1 MTGPATPSSPTTP
14 PAASAR
20 TVAEAVAQV
29 LAPELGHVF
38 GVVGSGNFHLTNAL
52 AAAGV
57 PFTAARHEGGAATMA
72 DAFARV
78 TGRVAAVS
86 VHQGCGYTNAL
97 TGIGEAAKSATGLL
111 VLAADTPAGT
121 VGSNFDVD
129 QDALA
134 RAVGAQAH
142 RITSARTA
150 EAEARAALAA
160 AAAGAAVVLS
170 LPIDV
175 QAEPAPSP
183 TAPPR
188 AEPSHAG
195 PAEGAETTTP
205 RTTTHAPRPMPPQD
219 AAQDAA
225 VTAVA
230 AVLAHA
236 RRPVILAGRGARHAG
251 DELVHL
257 AERSGALLAT
267 SAVAHGLFEGHPWS
281 LGISGGFSTPTAA
294 ELIAGADAV
303 VAFGC
308 ALNDWT
314 TRHGRLIGPD
324 AVLIQV
330 DRDPAAIGRHRPVT
344 HAVVGDAAAVARAVV
359 DSLEI
364 EGEAAA
370 TPTAHRTEEVR
381 ARLAARGRWND
392 EPLAEHGGDL
402 GTPGPAGRIDPRVLS
417 DALDRMLPAQ
427 RTVAVDS
434 GNFMGY
440 PAQWLRVPD
449 EQGFVFT
456 QAFQAVGLGLA
467 TAVGAALARPDRLP
481 VLGAGDGGFLMGV
494 SELETAVRLG
504 LPLLAVVY
512 DDAAYGAEV
521 HHFGP
526 DADLAAV
533 TFPHTDL
540 AALGRGFGAE
550 ALTVRAVEDLA
561 FVTDWL
567 ERAWDADAGRARPG
581 AVPLVLDARIA
592 SDGGAWWLQEAF
604 GH

>member
-1 MTGPATPSSPTTP
+1 MTGPVGPAPLTTT

-20 TVAEAVAQV
+20 TVAHAVAEV
-29 LAPELGHVF
+29 LAPGLGHVF
-38 GVVGSGNFHLTNAL
+38 GVVGSGNFPVTNAL
-52 AAAGV
+52 AATGV

-111 VLAADTPAGT
+111 VLAADTPAGA

-129 QDALA
+129 QDVLA

-142 RITSARTA
+142 RVTSARTA

-175 QAEPAPSP
+175 QAEPAPS
-183 TAPPR
+183 AAPR
-188 AEPSHAG
+188 ALSFTEP
-195 PAEGAETTTP
+195 P
-205 RTTTHAPRPMPPQD
+205 APRREPEQD
-219 AAQDAA
+219 AAADPA

-236 RRPVILAGRGARHAG
+236 CRPVILAGRGARHAR
-251 DELVHL
+251 DELSLL
-257 AERSGALLAT
+257 AERSGALLAI

-281 LGISGGFSTPTAA
+281 VGISGGFSTPTAA

-314 TRHGRLIGPD
+314 TRHGRLIGPET
-324 AVLIQV
+324 VLIQV

-344 HAVVGDAAAVARAVV
+344 HSVVGDAAAVARAVV
-359 DSLEI
+359 AALEI

-370 TPTAHRTEEVR
+370 APAGHRTPQVQ
-381 ARLAARGRWND
+381 ARLTARGRWND
-392 EPLAEHGGDL
+392 EPLTEHGGDL
-402 GTPGPAGRIDPRVLS
+402 GTSGPEGRIDPRVLS

-434 GNFMGY
+434 GNVMGY

-449 EQGFVFT
+449 EHGFVFT
-456 QAFQAVGLGLA
+456 QAFQAIGLGLA

-481 VLGAGDGGFLMGV
+481 VLGAGDGGFTMGV
-494 SELETAVRLG
+494 AELETAVRLG

-526 DADLAAV
+526 DADLSGV
-533 TFPHTDL
+533 TFPDTDL
-540 AALGRGFGAE
+540 AAVGRGFGAE

-561 FVTDWL
+561 PVADWL
-567 ERAWDADAGRARPG
+567 ERVWDAEAGRARPG
-581 AVPLVLDARIA
+581 AVPLVVDAKIA

>member
-1 MTGPATPSSPTTP
+1 MTGPLSPVPSPRTTP

-20 TVAEAVAQV
+20 TVADAVAGV
-29 LAPELGHVF
+29 LAPGLGHVF

-111 VLAADTPAGT
+111 VLAADTPAGA

-142 RITSARTA
+142 RVTSARTA

-175 QAEPAPSP
+175 QAEPAPS
-183 TAPPR
+183 AAPR
-188 AEPSHAG
+188 ALSFTEP
-195 PAEGAETTTP
+195 P
-205 RTTTHAPRPMPPQD
+205 APRREPEQD
-219 AAQDAA
+219 AAADPA

-236 RRPVILAGRGARHAG
+236 RRPVILAGRGARHAR
-251 DELVHL
+251 DELSLL

-314 TRHGRLIGPD
+314 TRHGRLLGPD

-344 HAVVGDAAAVARAVV
+344 HAVVGDAATVARAVV
-359 DSLEI
+359 DALEI

-370 TPTAHRTEEVR
+370 TPTGHRTDQVR

-402 GTPGPAGRIDPRVLS
+402 GTPGPGGRIDPRVLT

-449 EQGFVFT
+449 EHGFVFT
-456 QAFQAVGLGLA
+456 QAFQAIGLGLA

-481 VLGAGDGGFLMGV
+481 VLGAGDGGFTMGV
-494 SELETAVRLG
+494 AELETAVRLG

-526 DADLAAV
+526 DADLSGV
-533 TFPHTDL
+533 TFPDTDL
-540 AALGRGFGAE
+540 AAVGRGFGAE

-561 FVTDWL
+561 PVADWL
-567 ERAWDADAGRARPG
+567 ERVWDAEAGRARPG
-581 AVPLVLDARIA
+581 AVPLVVDAKIA